1 MCRYNLDMDEIRDE
15 LLRTEYKAL
24 PMSEQGM
31 LCVANSKQ
39 ARVTLT
45 SQTVPKIE
53 LENMSRMYNGIFQHC
68 INIMRSY

>member
-1 MCRYNLDMDEIRDE
+1 MLLMRRYNLDMDEIRDQLE
-15 LLRTEYKAL
+15 RTEYKAL

-45 SQTVPKIE
+45 WPYTYTLALRGEVVA
-53 LENMSRMYNGIFQHC
+53 
-68 INIMRSY
+68 